1 MYCGECGFKNNKG
14 DRYCAECGKPL
25 LEEKNT
31 TKKIPKKMKPM
42 SKKTKIGLVI
52 MAIILVLGIIGYSI
66 GDSLTNP
73 KKVALN
79 FFEAKIDYDAD
90 TLYSNLK
97 IEDSEFTS
105 KKTFKRMMNRMK
117 KENKQKIINYKVTK
131 VNKSSSGLYANVTI
145 NYTVEGDNNDH
156 SENIRLFKTQGK
168 KFLFFDEWKVSNNDL
183 KTVDEFEFTVMK
195 DSEVSLEGV
204 KVDKKYIDQELSSDT
219 KDVYVLPSLLPFEY
233 EAEVTLPYGFTVTDT
248 LNPNA
253 YSGTDTLE
261 IDVESFPEKEI
272 DKIEKQIS
280 TDVTTLYN
288 NAIEN
293 KSYEEI
299 KNNFSYE
306 GDLNKM
312 QDVYEDLKDD
322 LISSYT
328 NLTNIEYQSFD
339 ITDIEI
345 TMDGL
350 LSLTV
355 HAKYKYTISYE
366 EDGEIKTTEATD
378 TNDSVSLIYAYQDNT
393 YKMVDA
399 SGLPTFFSRYS

>member
-1 MYCGECGFKNNKG
+1 
-14 DRYCAECGKPL
+14 
-25 LEEKNT
+25 
-31 TKKIPKKMKPM
+31 
-42 SKKTKIGLVI
+42 
-52 MAIILVLGIIGYSI
+52 
-66 GDSLTNP
+66 
-73 KKVALN
+73 
-79 FFEAKIDYDAD
+79 
-90 TLYSNLK
+90 
-97 IEDSEFTS
+97 
-105 KKTFKRMMNRMK
+105 
-117 KENKQKIINYKVTK
+117 
-131 VNKSSSGLYANVTI
+131 
-145 NYTVEGDNNDH
+145 
-156 SENIRLFKTQGK
+156 
-168 KFLFFDEWKVSNNDL
+168 
-183 KTVDEFEFTVMK
+183 MK

-328 NLTNIEYQSFD
+328 NLNNIEYQSFD

-366 EDGEIKTTEATD
+366 EDGEAKTTEATD